1 MDTTAPSAAPPSPP
15 AATRPAPPRLTLIGA
30 GHVFAIQDIL
40 RDAVV
45 AMRPDVVC
53 LELDAGRLNALLAK
67 ARGETLPPPQ
77 GFVYKRLAAFQEGV
91 AASYGA
97 GVGTEMLGSLQ
108 GAQAVGARVALID
121 DAADGL
127 VRRALQEITWRERLR
142 AVGLAVGS
150 AFKALKPRRDAKA
163 EVEAELAR
171 YQENP
176 ALVLGELKG
185 TFPTLH
191 RILIAE
197 RDERMATRIRKV
209 LAEAKNVVAVV
220 GDGHVGG
227 LLERLGDLKPT
238 VYRLADV
245 REGRLPRGLVAT
257 GSSERVGFS
266 FTVGSGPQS

>member
-1 MDTTAPSAAPPSPP
+1 MVPTAPNTAPPP
-15 AATRPAPPRLTLIGA
+15 AAATAPDPGRLTLIGA
-30 GHVFAIQDIL
+30 GHVFAIQETL
-40 RDAVV
+40 RNAVV

-67 ARGETLPPPQ
+67 ARGEKLPPPQ
-77 GFVYKRLAAFQEGV
+77 GFVHKRLAAFQEGV

-121 DAADGL
+121 DAAEGL
-127 VRRALQEITWRERLR
+127 VQRALKELTGRERLR

-163 EVEAELAR
+163 EVEAELTR
-171 YQENP
+171 YQNDP
-176 ALVLGELKG
+176 AAVLGELKG
-185 TFPTLH
+185 KFPTLH

-197 RDERMATRIRKV
+197 RDERMAARIRKV
-209 LAEAKNVVAVV
+209 MAEGKRVVAVV

-238 VYRLADV
+238 IYRLADV

-257 GSSERVGFS
+257 GTTNQVGFG
-266 FTVGSGPQS
+266 FTADLGPQG